1 MKNLQNMNT
10 REFFAAMTTISAPL
24 GRILSDEEFENA
36 CKNVNAAKKE
46 NVPFVRFLAELAP
59 WAVSFLLEKHAE
71 DTFTIIGAFT
81 GKTAEEILS
90 QPATVTISEL
100 KTLFEGAD

>member
-24 GRILSDEEFENA
+24 GRILSDEEFETA
-36 CKNVNAAKKE
+36 CKNANNAKKE

-59 WAVSFLLEKHAE
+59 WALHFLLEKHEE
-71 DTFTIIGAFT
+71 DTFAILGVLA
-81 GKTAEEILS
+81 GKTAEEVLA

-100 KTLFEGAD
+100 KTLFKGAA